1 MCRIH
6 ADFKHFP
13 GTGTKDFGLRR
24 KDSSIM
30 RAKLLSIMPAN
41 GWRVTAD

>member
-13 GTGTKDFGLRR
+13 GAGTKDFGLRR
-24 KDSSIM
+24 KVSSIM
-30 RAKLLSIMPAN
+30 PAKLLSIMPAN
-41 GWRVTAD
+41 AGRVTPD

>member
-13 GTGTKDFGLRR
+13 DAGTKDFGLR
-24 KDSSIM
+24 KVSSIM

-41 GWRVTAD
+41 AWQVTAD